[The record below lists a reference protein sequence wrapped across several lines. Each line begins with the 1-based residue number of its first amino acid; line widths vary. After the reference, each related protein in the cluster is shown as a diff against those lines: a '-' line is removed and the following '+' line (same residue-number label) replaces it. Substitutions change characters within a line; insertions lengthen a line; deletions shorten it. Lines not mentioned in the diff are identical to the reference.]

1 MDGGRLEILV
11 DTHDSHISSIRF
23 MGDYLGLKDV
33 QEIEQQL
40 MGVRFKQDEVIK
52 VLDSF
57 DLSLYFGS
65 ITLDEI
71 LSVLFY

>member
-1 MDGGRLEILV
+1 
-11 DTHDSHISSIRF
+11 